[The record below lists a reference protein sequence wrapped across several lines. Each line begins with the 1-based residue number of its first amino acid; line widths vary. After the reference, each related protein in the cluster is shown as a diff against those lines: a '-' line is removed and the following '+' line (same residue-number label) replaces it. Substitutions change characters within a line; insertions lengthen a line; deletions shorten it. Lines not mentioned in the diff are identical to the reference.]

1 MLLVFPPL
9 SYLQISVAF
18 IVSTNIRCRFTVNPK
33 SVIRPFGVKHY
44 GKDSVYSPTSSIF
57 FSLISFWYID
67 GVMPFTFLKARRKL
81 LGEL

>member
-18 IVSTNIRCRFTVNPK
+18 IVSTNIRCLFTVKPK
-33 SVIRPFGVKHY
+33 SLGRLGVNHS
-44 GKDSVYSPTSSIF
+44 GKDTVYSPASSIF

>member
-9 SYLQISVAF
+9 SYQQI
-18 IVSTNIRCRFTVNPK
+18 IRCRFTVKPQ
-33 SVIRPFGVKHY
+33 SVIRPFGLNIP
-44 GKDSVYSPTSSIF
+44 GKTLYPSASSIF
-57 FSLISFWYID
+57 FSLISFWYIE

>member
-9 SYLQISVAF
+9 SYLQISVAG
-18 IVSTNIRCRFTVNPK
+18 IVSTDIRCRLTVKLKP
-33 SVIRPFGVKHY
+33 VIRPFGLNIP
-44 GKDSVYSPTSSIF
+44 GKILYPSASSIF
-57 FSLISFWYID
+57 FSLISFWYIE